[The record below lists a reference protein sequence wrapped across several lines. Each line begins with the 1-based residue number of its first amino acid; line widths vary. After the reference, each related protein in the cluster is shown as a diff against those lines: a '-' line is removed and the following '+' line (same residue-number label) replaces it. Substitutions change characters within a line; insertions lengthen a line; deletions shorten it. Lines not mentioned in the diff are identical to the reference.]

1 MLLQSGAQVRQ
12 QLFHLLEL
20 RLQLGDVRRL
30 HQHLLQSL
38 HLTRP
43 KHTHLLQQLRELDAA
58 RVALQVVVRRGHQ
71 EQQLV
76 VAVVLQQ
83 QLVEQVDRRLAAV
96 SLPITAPP
104 TAHAAIVVV
113 QLQQHLPRKETHVV
127 GGQHVV
133 GGVCSSVA
141 QPTPTHSG
149 DDGVHL
155 HQQVLRVVEAAL
167 GHAAAGQQHEA
178 LHAVWADGEAVRD
191 AALAVLLR
199 IGLLSGVKD
208 MPWRGA
214 RISQVGHVELA
225 DGAVGAAET
234 VEEHLL
240 VIALGHCA

>member
-12 QLFHLLEL
+12 QLLHLLEL

-30 HQHLLQSL
+30 HQRLLQSL
-38 HLTRP
+38 RLTRP
-43 KHTHLLQQLRELDAA
+43 KHTHLLQQLRELDAM

-127 GGQHVV
+127 CGQHVV

-167 GHAAAGQQHEA
+167 RHAAAGQQHEA

-225 DGAVGAAET
+225 NGAVGAAET